1 MKKTEKIVFACLL
14 LFLLLPNLVGLFV
27 AQDLTSIGQRVI
39 YLLTSLSFYGI
50 GLCIWRKRT
59 FFYVASA
66 GLLFSAIELV
76 HLIINQATTSLLFV
90 FTIIKSERQEF
101 CELLGTY
108 WLVALLF
115 CVLWA
120 VYYYLNHTFITPRY
134 LLPSRTWRYALLGV
148 QVAFLI
154 ACVVGLKLRPK
165 FRNEFAWQDA
175 DTRTA
180 AWVGAEKACPVNF
193 VLVTYHLCDMAYEI
207 RRQNERLRY
216 FTFDAQYT
224 DNQNAAP
231 LIVFLI
237 GETSRYDHWQING
250 YCRETSPRLMKR
262 NIVSFDSCFTVAN
275 LTTVSVPFMLSRAT
289 PDNQSLY
296 LEEKSVVDA
305 FHEAGYQT
313 TWIADQSFNNHFL
326 LRIAESCDNTHYVT
340 ARKGEQLLDTM
351 LLEPLRTLLDRGG
364 GSCSDGKQFVVI
376 HSLGCH
382 YKYSERYPDDF
393 QRFIPDMKG
402 MNIRVLVPDFDS
414 IAQGVRLSEKEN
426 SPALVR
432 NVKKVLVNSYDNAIL
447 YTDYMIDRT
456 ISLLEQTGRP
466 ALLLYVSDHGE
477 NLMDDERHM
486 LLHGTYAGSIYE
498 YHVPLFVWMSDGY
511 KALYPEKAE
520 AVQGNTRK
528 VMTTMNIFHSL
539 LCLGNISMP
548 NLCNDWSIDNPGMRS
563 KDTVFT
569 IDANMNSIPLE
580 YK

>member
-27 AQDLTSIGQRVI
+27 AQDLTSIGQRII

-50 GLCIWRKRT
+50 GLCLWRRRT
-59 FFYVASA
+59 FFYIASA

-90 FTIIKSERQEF
+90 FTIIKSEKREF
-101 CELLGTY
+101 LELCSTY
-108 WLVALLF
+108 WPVAIVF
-115 CVLWA
+115 FALWGL
-120 VYYYLNHTFITPRY
+120 YFYLNHTFIRREYLFPR
-134 LLPSRTWRYALLGV
+134 RRWRYGLLAV
-148 QVAFLI
+148 QVAFLV
-154 ACVVGLKLRPK
+154 ACVIGLKLRPK
-165 FRNEFAWQDA
+165 FQNEFAWQDR
-175 DTRTA
+175 DSRTA

-207 RRQNERLRY
+207 RSQNDRLRS
-216 FTFDAQYT
+216 FSFGAQYT
-224 DNQNAAP
+224 GNQDIAP
-231 LIVFLI
+231 LIVLLI

-250 YCRETSPRLMKR
+250 YCRPTSPRLMER
-262 NIVSFDSCFTVAN
+262 DIISFDSCFTVAN

-296 LEEKSVVDA
+296 MEEKSVVEA
-305 FHEAGYQT
+305 FAEAGYQT

-326 LRIAESCDNTHYVT
+326 LRIAESCGNTHYVT

-351 LLEPLRTLLDRGG
+351 LLEPLRMLLDRGG
-364 GSCSDGKQFVVI
+364 GSRSDGKQFVVM

-382 YKYSERYPDDF
+382 YKYSERYPDEF
-393 QRFIPDMKG
+393 QRFCPDMKG
-402 MNIRVLVPDFDS
+402 MSIRALMPDFDS
-414 IAQGVRLSEKEN
+414 IAHGVRFNTEDN
-426 SPALVR
+426 SPALMR

-447 YTDYMIDRT
+447 YTDYLIDST

-466 ALLLYVSDHGE
+466 ALLLYISDHGE

-498 YHVPLFVWMSDGY
+498 YHVPLFVWMSDEY
-511 KALYPEKAE
+511 KNLYPEKAE
-520 AVQGNTRK
+520 AMQGNTHK
-528 VMTTMNIFHSL
+528 VLTTMNIFHSL
-539 LCLGNISMP
+539 LCLGNIGMP
-548 NLCNDWSIDNPGMRS
+548 NLCDAWSIDTPDMRS
-563 KDTVFT
+563 KDTIFT
-569 IDANMNSIPLE
+569 IDANMDAVLLN